1 MHQVRLLLLS
11 VLLAAGCAADDSVD
25 TIADVSRATPASSI
39 DQAAPTLAAS
49 PDGTISTGTP
59 GTTAA
64 PAGSTAPATVTDSAD
79 TPIETATAPAGTT
92 SETTTTTPTPT
103 TTPTGTTSE
112 TTTTTPTPT
121 TTPTGT
127 TSETTTTTPTGATS
141 MPEEPGVDGFAV
153 FVDATCDVCHRA
165 DGEGADLSAS
175 MLHID
180 AVIEVIRFGVP
191 DTQMEGWDF
200 EPKPPGLTRAEIE
213 AVATYVMSLR
223 NG

>member
-64 PAGSTAPATVTDSAD
+64 PASSTAPATVTDSAD

-112 TTTTTPTPT
+112 TTTTTPT
-121 TTPTGT
+121 GT
-127 TSETTTTTPTGATS
+127 TS

>member
-11 VLLAAGCAADDSVD
+11 VLLAAGCAADDSVG

-79 TPIETATAPAGTT
+79 TPIETATAPA
-92 SETTTTTPTPT
+92 
-103 TTPTGTTSE
+103 GTTSE

-213 AVATYVMSLR
+213 AVAAYVMSLR